1 MAAEIPLTAPDL
13 KGPDGHRSPISSCD
27 GDGPGSSVE
36 NAGKIKT
43 RLSSL
48 TVSATSRSKENTN
61 SAVQD
66 GICKWM
72 LRSGQNKMINQ
83 LIENGGPRRS
93 PRTTATLPEPSS
105 EKKRSSTSADL
116 PSSKSLNLRS
126 GSKSKK
132 YSSLSVKQLEDVN
145 GSTFF
150 VGEPVP
156 DEEARQRWPHHYV
169 RQGAK
174 RISWNSTD
182 IFDDEDE
189 VILNVKCHYLQ
200 ANVAG
205 FILNLGDCA
214 HVKAEKGRPDYVG
227 RILEFF
233 KTTKGENYFT
243 VQWFFRADDTV
254 MKDQSES
261 HDKKRLFYS
270 NLKNDNLLNCLVS
283 KVKVAQVAPSVEL
296 KPRSAPSFYFYYDM
310 KYSVDYS
317 TFQTIDSSESGE
329 MSDFSSN
336 CLGADPFGG
345 IQMNRSKKPTFSNF
359 KSRKAELSLLDL
371 YSGCG
376 GMSTGLC
383 LGAKVAG
390 VMLVTKWAVDFN
402 EAACQSLKLNHPE
415 VQVRNEKVDDFL
427 ALLKEWSN
435 LCEQY
440 ASCTSKSCKVNSTNL
455 KLNEPTLKTC
465 NATSTKEYEVL
476 KIVDICYGD
485 PHKSGK
491 HGLKFK
497 VRWKGYDSS
506 DDTWEP
512 LENLSN
518 CKDRVKDFIR
528 EGYSSKLLPLPG
540 DVDVICGGPP
550 CQGISGFNRFR
561 NFDAPLDDE
570 RNHQIAVFMDTVQFL
585 KPKYVLME
593 NVVDILKFAKATLG
607 RYALSRLIE
616 MNYQAR
622 LGIMAASCYGLPQ
635 FRLRV
640 FLWGCHPNEKLPQF
654 PLPSHEAIT
663 KGGAP
668 VEFERNLVGYD
679 EGKPR
684 MLEKALVLE
693 DILSDLPPITNTE
706 EREEMPYMKDPQTD
720 FQRFIRRPKF
730 QHLGSV
736 TTTNPMLYD
745 HRPLR
750 LGEDDY
756 LRVCQIPH
764 RKGANFRDLP
774 GVIVGADNKAQLD
787 PSIDRKLL
795 PSGRPLV
802 PNYAINYSNGK
813 SLRSFARLWWDDA
826 VSTVLTVPDSHCQIV
841 LHPEQDRVLT
851 IRETARLQGFPD
863 YYRFCGSVRE
873 RYRQIGNAVAVPV
886 ARVLGYTLGL
896 AWMKQS
902 GDGHLMTL
910 PPKFAFSDT
919 VEQPSSSSSG
929 IQQ

>member
-1 MAAEIPLTAPDL
+1 
-13 KGPDGHRSPISSCD
+13 
-27 GDGPGSSVE
+27 
-36 NAGKIKT
+36 
-43 RLSSL
+43 
-48 TVSATSRSKENTN
+48 
-61 SAVQD
+61 
-66 GICKWM
+66 
-72 LRSGQNKMINQ
+72 
-83 LIENGGPRRS
+83 
-93 PRTTATLPEPSS
+93 
-105 EKKRSSTSADL
+105 
-116 PSSKSLNLRS
+116 
-126 GSKSKK
+126 
-132 YSSLSVKQLEDVN
+132 
-145 GSTFF
+145 
-150 VGEPVP
+150 
-156 DEEARQRWPHHYV
+156 
-169 RQGAK
+169 
-174 RISWNSTD
+174 
-182 IFDDEDE
+182 
-189 VILNVKCHYLQ
+189 
-200 ANVAG
+200 
-205 FILNLGDCA
+205 
-214 HVKAEKGRPDYVG
+214 
-227 RILEFF
+227 
-233 KTTKGENYFT
+233 
-243 VQWFFRADDTV
+243 
-254 MKDQSES
+254 
-261 HDKKRLFYS
+261 
-270 NLKNDNLLNCLVS
+270 
-283 KVKVAQVAPSVEL
+283 
-296 KPRSAPSFYFYYDM
+296 
-310 KYSVDYS
+310 
-317 TFQTIDSSESGE
+317 

-390 VMLVTKWAVDFN
+390 VMLVTASILHQSTLLISKWAVDFN

-440 ASCTSKSCKVNSTNL
+440 ASCTSKSCK
-455 KLNEPTLKTC
+455 
-465 NATSTKEYEVL
+465 
-476 KIVDICYGD
+476 
-485 PHKSGK
+485 
-491 HGLKFK
+491 
-497 VRWKGYDSS
+497 
-506 DDTWEP
+506 
-512 LENLSN
+512 
-518 CKDRVKDFIR
+518 
-528 EGYSSKLLPLPG
+528 G

-730 QHLGSV
+730 
-736 TTTNPMLYD
+736 
-745 HRPLR
+745 R
-750 LGEDDY
+750 
-756 LRVCQIPH
+756 
-764 RKGANFRDLP
+764 
-774 GVIVGADNKAQLD
+774 
-787 PSIDRKLL
+787 
-795 PSGRPLV
+795 
-802 PNYAINYSNGK
+802 
-813 SLRSFARLWWDDA
+813 
-826 VSTVLTVPDSHCQIV
+826 
-841 LHPEQDRVLT
+841 
-851 IRETARLQGFPD
+851 
-863 YYRFCGSVRE
+863 
-873 RYRQIGNAVAVPV
+873 
-886 ARVLGYTLGL
+886 
-896 AWMKQS
+896 
-902 GDGHLMTL
+902 
-910 PPKFAFSDT
+910 
-919 VEQPSSSSSG
+919 
-929 IQQ
+929 